1 MNVWDVHLYASTVSI
16 VLSICYCLYIS
27 CSLLRDKKSRCKV
40 KRNSLVVSW
49 FLLLVPGFLL
59 DLACL
64 VENMR
69 QIYSKERLH
78 EGLLCKVLGFIAI
91 FTVTS
96 QNGASSTVAYVTY
109 LFVKHGKTPPMN
121 TTIFGNLLSWLMGIA
136 IAFIY
141 LSGNVIGPYRG
152 IYCCVKQENYSGILV
167 AEIFL
172 VFAFSLGLQT
182 FLYWRGLSLSHSSF
196 QLNASRT
203 SRVVMQRGLEMICIF
218 HTSYLLIAADAV
230 AVFTRVQTSIWLSV
244 VASCIVKLQP
254 FCHCFLFHHILK
266 KMNKKNA
273 QVHPTQTLSKNK
285 ARTRFSFG
293 LQLLCSRSNIF
304 PKYAQISARRE
315 GNLHSHELEDV
326 KSP

>member
-1 MNVWDVHLYASTVSI
+1 
-16 VLSICYCLYIS
+16 
-27 CSLLRDKKSRCKV
+27 
-40 KRNSLVVSW
+40 
-49 FLLLVPGFLL
+49 
-59 DLACL
+59 
-64 VENMR
+64 MR